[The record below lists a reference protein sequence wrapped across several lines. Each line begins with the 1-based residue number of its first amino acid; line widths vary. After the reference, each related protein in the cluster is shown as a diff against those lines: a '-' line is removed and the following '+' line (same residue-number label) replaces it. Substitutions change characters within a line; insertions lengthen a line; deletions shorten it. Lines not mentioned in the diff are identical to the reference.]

1 MAADIQTRVMLVD
14 DHEIMRDGLREVLQR
29 AGDFD
34 VVGEAGD
41 GAAAVRVAQ
50 SLKPDVIIMD
60 VMMPL
65 KNGIDACRE
74 ITEML
79 PGTKVLMLTAASE
92 DDAVME
98 AVAAGASGYLQ
109 KYSGKDRLLNTVR
122 DVAQGEYRL
131 PADVIRRAFAG
142 IRGTAQLKADT
153 EVRRL
158 TAREREILTLFAQG
172 LSYAQIAETRGN
184 QPVTVRNAIYGIQN
198 KLGIETKQGLVVWAV
213 RSGLL
218 DDSGIGGA
226 RAESAGGRD

>member
-1 MAADIQTRVMLVD
+1 MAADRQTRVMLVD

-29 AGDFD
+29 AGDFE

-50 SLKPDVIIMD
+50 NLNPDVIVMD

-79 PGTKVLMLTAASE
+79 PDTRVLMLTASSE
-92 DDAVME
+92 EDAVME
-98 AVAAGASGYLQ
+98 SIAAGATGYLQ

-131 PADVIRRAFAG
+131 PADVIRRVFAG
-142 IRGTAQLKADT
+142 IRGTAQSKADT
-153 EVRRL
+153 GVRRL

-172 LSYAQIAETRGN
+172 LSYAKIAETRGT
-184 QPVTVRNAIYGIQN
+184 QPVTIRNAIYSIQN

-213 RSGLL
+213 RNGLL
-218 DDSGIGGA
+218 DDYQIG
-226 RAESAGGRD
+226 R